1 MVIKYSEKADKLLEF
16 VKPYL
21 DCTQIPVVLKYGT
34 PESVKEAYEEWQRIT
49 DEEEQAVLEEMGLI

>member
-21 DCTQIPVVLKYGT
+21 DFTQIPVVLKYGT